1 MPRVLRINLQQ
12 HQQNVNASR
21 IVFCK
26 LVVYAQETGVLF
38 PCFSVATFFWSMR
51 LYFKTAYYKL
61 LRDQE
66 DAENSLLILKSK

>member
-1 MPRVLRINLQQ
+1 MQVELYY
-12 HQQNVNASR
+12 
-21 IVFCK
+21 VFCK

-38 PCFSVATFFWSMR
+38 PCFSVAKFFGACACISR
-51 LYFKTAYYKL
+51 LLIIKL